1 MPTQSRGRLLKH
13 DGQPPNPL
21 ETVNPFGIQG
31 LGLWVRGSGFRIRG
45 ILGLGFSTTVWFISV
60 EGLGLQGFHLSL
72 CFLLGVFTLSIRQCT
87 FSVYSVLIL
96 MRGHKLDKRR
106 SV

>member
-1 MPTQSRGRLLKH
+1 MKHAPAVNKQVVSRVPEG
-13 DGQPPNPL
+13 
-21 ETVNPFGIQG
+21 FAQG

-45 ILGLGFSTTVWFISV
+45 ILGLGLSTTVWFISV